1 MYGVS
6 LEVFLNVSSNRR
18 FLKNVWKLLGISSL
32 KDSRIMSSLEFFRKL
47 KVFTENF
54 QMLLAEIIK
63 TLFPVLIKHT
73 FPTHIVF
80 HRIYTCFSKI
90 TETFS
95 QKQNHFL
102 KYRSRLGLSF
112 RSVVKV
118 ELGSR
123 IRQCLPTK
131 VQL

>member
-18 FLKNVWKLLGISSL
+18 FLENVWKSLGIPSL

-47 KVFTENF
+47 KVLTENF

-63 TLFPVLIKHT
+63 TLFPVLIQHT

-80 HRIYTCFSKI
+80 HRICTCFSKI

-95 QKQNHFL
+95 QKQNHIL
-102 KYRSRLGLSF
+102 N
-112 RSVVKV
+112 
-118 ELGSR
+118 
-123 IRQCLPTK
+123 I
-131 VQL
+131 

>member
-18 FLKNVWKLLGISSL
+18 FLENVWKLLGISSL

-47 KVFTENF
+47 KVLTENF

-63 TLFPVLIKHT
+63 TLLPVLIQHT
-73 FPTHIVF
+73 FPAHIVF

-95 QKQNHFL
+95 QKQNHIL
-102 KYRSRLGLSF
+102 N
-112 RSVVKV
+112 
-118 ELGSR
+118 
-123 IRQCLPTK
+123 I
-131 VQL
+131 